1 MSILSGA
8 GRRLNLAVEILTIMW
23 RKSRQGHLPLLRQL
37 QECCWL
43 KWHRRQSFRF
53 YLMARMWRKE
63 MPWADKLAHFC
74 YDDFHHLMDRLN
86 PPTHRQLHRHK
97 FAQKQRLLN
106 AGIRTPAL
114 YGFFHPECG
123 VATDGSPLRDVESV
137 ARILRAHE
145 KEIVVFKPEIG
156 SGGEGV
162 ACYRIECLAEQ
173 VLLNHPLTGERESLA
188 MRLTQLNHYGHG
200 VVLEAFCHQHPI
212 LAALNPDSVN
222 TLRIWVTNEGN
233 EPRVLSC
240 FLRIGRRHVQVD
252 NTAAG
257 GLICTVDDDGVLQEL
272 SRGDLSRE
280 VLSRHPDT
288 GIAVRGL
295 VLPYFAEAKVLALRA
310 LASFPDMGIAGLD
323 IATDERGPLVLEINL
338 DNPAQ
343 IGTACFDRPGR
354 YLFPR
359 LYATEKFA

>member
-1 MSILSGA
+1 MSVFSGA
-8 GRRLNLAVEILTIMW
+8 GSRLYLAVEILTIMW

-37 QECCWL
+37 RESCWL
-43 KWHRRQSFRF
+43 KWHRRQTFRF

-63 MPWADKLAHFC
+63 MPWTDKLAHFC
-74 YDDFHHLMDRLN
+74 YDDFHHLVDRLN
-86 PPTHRQLHRHK
+86 PPTHRQLYRHK
-97 FAQKQRLLN
+97 FVQKQRLLST
-106 AGIRTPAL
+106 GIRTPAL
-114 YGFFHPECG
+114 YGFFHPQRG
-123 VATDGSPLRDVESV
+123 VASDGTSLCDLESV
-137 ARILRAHE
+137 ARLLRAR
-145 KEIVVFKPEIG
+145 KNQTIVFKPEIG
-156 SGGEGV
+156 SGGAGV
-162 ACYRIECLAEQ
+162 VCYRIECLAEQ
-173 VLLNHPLTGERESLA
+173 VLLLHPLTGESEPLA
-188 MRLTQLNHYGHG
+188 TRLTQLNYCGHG
-200 VVLEAFCHQHPI
+200 VVIEAFCHQHPR

-233 EPRVLSC
+233 EPRVLGC

-257 GLICTVDDDGVLQEL
+257 GLICTVSNDGVLQEL

-280 VLSRHPDT
+280 MLPRHPDT

-295 VLPYFAEAKVLALRA
+295 ALPYFAEAKALALQA
-310 LASFPDMGIAGLD
+310 LAAFPDMGIAGLD
-323 IATDERGPLVLEINL
+323 IAIDEQGPLVLEINL

-359 LYATEKFA
+359 LFATKKLA

>member
-1 MSILSGA
+1 MSLLSEAKRRLKLAVDILS
-8 GRRLNLAVEILTIMW
+8 IMW
-23 RKSRQGHLPLLRQL
+23 RKSRQGHLPLWRQL
-37 QECCWL
+37 RESCWL
-43 KWHRRQSFRF
+43 KWHRQQTFRF
-53 YLMARMWRKE
+53 YLMARMWRRE
-63 MPWADKLAHFC
+63 MPWDDKLAHFC
-74 YDDFHHLMDRLN
+74 YDDFHQLIDLLN

-97 FAQKQRLLN
+97 FAQKQHLLD

-114 YGFFHPECG
+114 YGFFHPDHG
-123 VATDGSPLRDVESV
+123 IATDGSRLRDVESV
-137 ARILRAHE
+137 AHLLHAHE
-145 KEIVVFKPEIG
+145 NEIVVFKPEIG

-162 ACYRIECLAEQ
+162 VCYRIECLAEQ
-173 VLLNHPLTGERESLA
+173 VLLTHPLTGESEPLA
-188 MRLTQLNHYGHG
+188 TRFTQLNHHGHG
-200 VVLEAFCHQHPI
+200 VVIEAFCHQHPK

-233 EPRVLSC
+233 EPRVLGC

-257 GLICTVDDDGVLQEL
+257 GLICTVDDHGVLQEL

-280 VLSRHPDT
+280 VLMQHPDT
-288 GIAVRGL
+288 EVTVCGYP
-295 VLPYFAEAKVLALRA
+295 LPFFAEAKTLALRA
-310 LASFPDMGIAGLD
+310 LAAFPDMGIAGLD
-323 IATDERGPLVLEINL
+323 IAIDEHGPLVLEINL

-359 LYATEKFA
+359 LFATEKLA